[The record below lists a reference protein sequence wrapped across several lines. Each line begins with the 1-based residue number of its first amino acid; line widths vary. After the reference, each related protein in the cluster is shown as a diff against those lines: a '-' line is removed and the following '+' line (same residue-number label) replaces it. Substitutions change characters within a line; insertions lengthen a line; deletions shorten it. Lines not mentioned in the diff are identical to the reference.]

1 MIFEEN
7 IKEDVKKHLSVL
19 NKKVKIINFTQEIEC
34 QFCRETRQLVTE
46 MSELSNNLDLEV
58 YNFVT
63 DKEVAEKYNVDKIPA
78 IILLD
83 ENDVDYGIKFYGIPS
98 GYEFSSLLE
107 DLLML
112 GTGNSKLPAN
122 VENRVKQIDSPVHI
136 QVFVTPTCSYCP
148 RAVLTAH
155 RFAFVNKN
163 IKADMVEATEFPHL
177 ANRYS
182 VRGVPRSIINENDF
196 IEGAV
201 PDNMFLDKINEA
213 LMKLENN

>member
-1 MIFEEN
+1 MILEN
-7 IKEDVKKHLSVL
+7 KIKKEVKKHLSAL

-34 QFCRETRQLVTE
+34 QFCKETRELVTE
-46 MSELSNNLDLEV
+46 ISELSENLNLEV

-63 DKEVAEKYNVDKIPA
+63 NKEFAEKYNVDKVPA
-78 IILLD
+78 IVLLD
-83 ENDVDYGIKFYGIPS
+83 EDYVDYGIKFYGIPS

-112 GTGNSKLPAN
+112 GTGNSKLPVN
-122 VENRVKQIDSPVHI
+122 IENQVKQIDSPVHI
-136 QVFVTPTCSYCP
+136 QVFVTPTCPYCP

-177 ANRYS
+177 SNTYN

-201 PDNMFLDKINEA
+201 PDNMFLNEINEA